1 MERLGN
7 EELWMDLEHEQRLT
21 AVEER
26 SKSNS
31 HRLDKLEES
40 NEVISRLAT
49 SMEVM
54 ANKQEQVADTV
65 DKLGRQGHGSGTEAG
80 EALGQV
86 RGKADLGNCC
96 RDRGVRSGSNRAG
109 LVFRRDDYD

>member
-49 SMEVM
+49 SRRSPAPPARAPALLVEG
-54 ANKQEQVADTV
+54 VA
-65 DKLGRQGHGSGTEAG
+65 LR
-80 EALGQV
+80 ALRAARARSARPGQ
-86 RGKADLGNCC
+86 
-96 RDRGVRSGSNRAG
+96 RAA
-109 LVFRRDDYD
+109 R

>member
-1 MERLGN
+1 
-7 EELWMDLEHEQRLT
+7 MDLEHEQRLT

-65 DKLGRQGHGSGTEAG
+65 DKLDGKVTALKVEIMELG
-80 EALGQV
+80 EPDEKVTALE
-86 RGKADLGNCC
+86 RKPGKRWDGFVEKLIWAIAAAIVGFVLAQIGLG
-96 RDRGVRSGSNRAG
+96 
-109 LVFRRDDYD
+109 